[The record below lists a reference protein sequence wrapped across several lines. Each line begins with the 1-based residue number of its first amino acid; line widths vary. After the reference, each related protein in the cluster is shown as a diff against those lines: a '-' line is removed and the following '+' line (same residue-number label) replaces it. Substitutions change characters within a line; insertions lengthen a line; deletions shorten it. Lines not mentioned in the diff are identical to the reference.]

1 MKEEEL
7 SCILEKIY
15 QKINKEIVEAYYSG
29 KLKEVMKKYDLEE
42 ESYSYSNM
50 DRAKILV
57 IGDSAVKVDI
67 LKGLVKECG
76 IPKNRVD
83 FELDYKKLK
92 NYNFGKLQ
100 FSLIYSDVIVGPMP
114 HKVPGI
120 ENYNSFLSMIE
131 SKTEEYPKLV
141 RLDSSSGLKI
151 TKEAFRKGLK
161 STKLYKYINE

>member
-83 FELDYKKLK
+83 FE
-92 NYNFGKLQ
+92 
-100 FSLIYSDVIVGPMP
+100 
-114 HKVPGI
+114 
-120 ENYNSFLSMIE
+120 
-131 SKTEEYPKLV
+131 
-141 RLDSSSGLKI
+141 
-151 TKEAFRKGLK
+151 
-161 STKLYKYINE
+161 